1 MSTSSSKS
9 HYAVSPLDFAGL
21 STYPLAAR
29 PSKVSARD
37 LSRPCPPGATLRDF
51 FASLPNILAVKELRA
66 AAAAVRAARARGRAV
81 IAGFGGHVIKCGLGP
96 LLIDLMAQGYL
107 TAFACNGSSAI
118 HDFEIALVG
127 ATSEDVDATL
137 GSGAFGGA
145 EETGTGFNAACAAAA
160 ADGIGLGEGLGRWLD
175 AAQPPY
181 AEQSVLIQAYRRRAP
196 VTVHVAIGTDITHIH
211 PTAVGAHLGAATHHD
226 FRLLCGLVREL
237 HDGGVY
243 LNFGSAV
250 ILPEVFLKA
259 VTTVRNLGYPL
270 TTFTTVNFDFIQH
283 YRPLTNVVRRPV
295 AGGAGRGIA
304 LTGHHELLLPLFAAA
319 IQELDD
325 APEPSAASASG

>member
-1 MSTSSSKS
+1 MDDPSPNSC
-9 HYAVSPLDFAGL
+9 YATPPLAFTGL
-21 STYPLAAR
+21 NTYPLAER

-37 LSRPCPPGATLRDF
+37 LSRPCPPGASLQTF
-51 FASLPNILAVKELRA
+51 FASLPNILAVQELRA
-66 AAAAVRAARARGRAV
+66 AVAAVRAARAQGRAV

-96 LLIDLMAQGYL
+96 LLIDLMARGFI
-107 TAFACNGSSAI
+107 TALAGNGSSAI

-137 GSGAFGGA
+137 GRGAFGGA
-145 EETGTGFNAACAAAA
+145 EETGQGVNAACTAAA
-160 ADGIGLGEGLGRWLD
+160 ADGIGLGEALGRWLE
-175 AAQPPY
+175 AVQPPY
-181 AEQSVLIQAYRRRAP
+181 ADQSVLVQAYRRRIP

-211 PTAVGAHLGAATHHD
+211 PTAVGAHIGAATHHD
-226 FRLLCGLVREL
+226 FRLLCSLVREL

-270 TTFTTVNFDFIQH
+270 TNFTTVNFDFIQH

-295 AGGAGRGIA
+295 AGGSGRGIA
-304 LTGHHELLLPLFAAA
+304 LTGHHELLIPLFAAA
-319 IQELDD
+319 LGEM
-325 APEPSAASASG
+325 PG